1 MDALKPIPATTPVAA
16 APSKPAEPLYDSS
29 RVHIVCAEPSIAN
42 HFLAELRDVTV
53 QHDSLRFR
61 RNLQRLGEIIAYRI
75 SSQLSYTDKT
85 VTTPLGESSS
95 KQLHDFPV
103 LATVL
108 RAGLPFHQGFLNYF
122 DQSPSA
128 FAAAYRIEGTAQVQ
142 VQVDYLSAPSLDERV
157 LILADPML
165 ASGKSLVQT
174 YRAML
179 RFGTPRQ
186 VHIAAVIASPQG
198 VEYVTREVPEANLWV
213 AAIDDHLNE
222 QAYIVPGLGDA
233 GDLSYGSKL

>member
-1 MDALKPIPATTPVAA
+1 M
-16 APSKPAEPLYDSS
+16 
-29 RVHIVCAEPSIAN
+29 VCAEPSIAN
-42 HFLAELRDVTV
+42 HFLAELRDVDV
-53 QHDSLRFR
+53 QKDSLRFR
-61 RNLQRLGEIIAYRI
+61 RNLQRLGEIIACRI
-75 SSQLSYTDKT
+75 SAQLSYTPQAVRT
-85 VTTPLGESSS
+85 RLGEAPS
-95 KQLHDFPV
+95 QLLRDFPV

-142 VQVDYLSAPSLDERV
+142 VQLDYLSAPRLDERV

-165 ASGKSLVQT
+165 ATGKSLVQT

-186 VHIAAVIASPQG
+186 VHIAAVIASPEG
-198 VEYVTREVPEANLWV
+198 
-213 AAIDDHLNE
+213 
-222 QAYIVPGLGDA
+222 
-233 GDLSYGSKL
+233 

>member
-1 MDALKPIPATTPVAA
+1 MDALTPNSADSTAA
-16 APSKPAEPLYDSS
+16 AHANA
-29 RVHIVCAEPSIAN
+29 RVRILCAQPSIAN
-42 HFLAELRDVTV
+42 HFLAELRDVDV
-53 QHDSLRFR
+53 QKDSLRFR
-61 RNLQRLGEIIAYRI
+61 RNLQRLGEIMAYNI
-75 SSQLSYTDKT
+75 SAGLDFTTKT
-85 VTTPLGESSS
+85 VRTPLGKSSS
-95 KQLHDFPV
+95 MHLADFPV

-128 FAAAYRIEGTAQVQ
+128 FVAAYRIEGTAQVQ
-142 VQVDYLSAPSLDERV
+142 VQVDYLSAPSLDGRV
-157 LILADPML
+157 LILVDPML

-186 VHIAAVIASPQG
+186 VYIAAVIASPQG
-198 VEYVTREVPEANLWV
+198 VEYVTREVPEATLWL
-213 AAIDDHLNE
+213 AALDDDLNE
-222 QAYIVPGLGDA
+222 NAYIVPGLGDA

>member
-1 MDALKPIPATTPVAA
+1 MDAPLTATPAKAPTPAA
-16 APSKPAEPLYDSS
+16 LPERLH
-29 RVHIVCAEPSIAN
+29 VVCAEPSIAN
-42 HFLAELRDVTV
+42 HFLAQLRDVDV
-53 QHDSLRFR
+53 QKDSLRFR
-61 RNLQRLGEIIAYRI
+61 RNLERLGEIIATRI
-75 SSQLSYTDKT
+75 SAQLSYTPQ
-85 VTTPLGESSS
+85 VVRTPLGEAPSR
-95 KQLHDFPV
+95 LLRDFPV

-142 VQVDYLSAPSLDERV
+142 VQLDYLTAPRLDERV

-165 ASGKSLVQT
+165 ATGKSLVQT

-186 VHIAAVIASPQG
+186 VHIAAVIASPEG
-198 VEYVTREVPEANLWV
+198 VAYVAREIPEATLWV
-213 AAIDDHLNE
+213 AAVDEKLNE
-222 QAYIVPGLGDA
+222 QAYIIPGLGDA
-233 GDLSYGSKL
+233 GDLAFGSKI

>member
-1 MDALKPIPATTPVAA
+1 MATPLSSSSATPATATPDAA
-16 APSKPAEPLYDSS
+16 EALAN
-29 RVHIVCAEPSIAN
+29 VHVVCAEPSIAN
-42 HFLAELRDVTV
+42 HFLAELRDKDV
-53 QHDSLRFR
+53 QKDSLRFR

-75 SSQLSYTDKT
+75 SAHLSYADKAIQ
-85 VTTPLGESSS
+85 TPLAETPG
-95 KQLHDFPV
+95 KLLHDFPI

-128 FAAAYRIEGTAQVQ
+128 FVAAYRIEGTAQVQ

-165 ASGKSLVQT
+165 ATGKSLVQT

-179 RFGTPRQ
+179 RFGMPRQ
-186 VHIAAVIASPQG
+186 VHIAAVIASPEG
-198 VEYVTREVPEANLWV
+198 LAYVAREIPEATLWV
-213 AAIDDHLNE
+213 AAIDEKLNE
-222 QAYIVPGLGDA
+222 HAYIIPGLGDA

>member
-1 MDALKPIPATTPVAA
+1 MDA
-16 APSKPAEPLYDSS
+16 PLTLPTSTLQETE
-29 RVHIVCAEPSIAN
+29 RLHVVCAEPSIAN
-42 HFLAELRDVTV
+42 HFLAELRDVDV
-53 QHDSLRFR
+53 QKDSLRFR
-61 RNLQRLGEIIAYRI
+61 RNLQRLGEIIATRI
-75 SSQLSYTDKT
+75 SAKLSYTTQVVK
-85 VTTPLGESSS
+85 TPLGEAPS
-95 KQLHDFPV
+95 KLLLDFPV

-142 VQVDYLSAPSLDERV
+142 VQLDYLSAPSLDERV
-157 LILADPML
+157 LILVDPML

-186 VHIAAVIASPQG
+186 VHIAAVIASPEG
-198 VEYVTREVPEANLWV
+198 VEYVAREIPEATLWV
-213 AAIDDHLNE
+213 AAVDEKLNE
-222 QAYIVPGLGDA
+222 QAYIIPGLGDA
-233 GDLSYGSKL
+233 GDLAFGSKL

>member
-1 MDALKPIPATTPVAA
+1 MDAPLTTPGSARQEIDRLHV
-16 APSKPAEPLYDSS
+16 
-29 RVHIVCAEPSIAN
+29 VCAEPSIAN
-42 HFLAELRDVTV
+42 HFLAELRDVNV
-53 QHDSLRFR
+53 QTDSLRFR
-61 RNLQRLGEIIAYRI
+61 RNLQRLGEIIAVRI
-75 SSQLSYTDKT
+75 SEYLSYTPQA
-85 VTTPLGESSS
+85 VQTPLGEAPS
-95 KQLHDFPV
+95 QLLRDFPV

-128 FAAAYRIEGTAQVQ
+128 FAAAYRIEGTATVRVQ
-142 VQVDYLSAPSLDERV
+142 LDYLSAPRLDERV

-165 ASGKSLVQT
+165 ATGRSLVQT

-186 VHIAAVIASPQG
+186 VHIAGVIASPEG
-198 VEYVTREVPEANLWV
+198 VRHVMDEIPEATLWV
-213 AAIDDHLNE
+213 AAVDDHLNE

-233 GDLSYGSKL
+233 GDLAFGSKI

>member
-1 MDALKPIPATTPVAA
+1 METLNTPSASPA
-16 APSKPAEPLYDSS
+16 D
-29 RVHIVCAEPSIAN
+29 RVRIVCAEPSIAN
-42 HFLAELRDVTV
+42 HFLAELRDVDV
-53 QHDSLRFR
+53 QRDSLRFR

-75 SSQLSYTDKT
+75 SSQLSYTEK
-85 VTTPLGESSS
+85 VVKTPLAESSS
-95 KQLHDFPV
+95 KQLRDFPV

-128 FAAAYRIEGTAQVQ
+128 FAAAYRIEGTSQVQ
-142 VQVDYLSAPSLDERV
+142 VQVDYLSAPNLDERV

-179 RFGTPRQ
+179 RFGQPRQ
-186 VHIAAVIASPQG
+186 VHIAAVIASPEG
-198 VEYVTREVPEANLWV
+198 VEYVTREIPEATLWV
-213 AAIDDHLNE
+213 AAVDDHLNE
-222 QAYIVPGLGDA
+222 HAYIVPGLGDA

>member
-1 MDALKPIPATTPVAA
+1 MDA
-16 APSKPAEPLYDSS
+16 PLITSESVQQTLD
-29 RVHIVCAEPSIAN
+29 RLHVVCAEPSIAN
-42 HFLAELRDVTV
+42 HFLAELRDVDI
-53 QHDSLRFR
+53 QKDSLRFR
-61 RNLQRLGEIIAYRI
+61 RNLQRLGEIIAGRI
-75 SSQLSYTDKT
+75 STRLSYTTKT
-85 VTTPLGESSS
+85 VKTPLGEAPS
-95 KQLHDFPV
+95 QLLHDFPV

-142 VQVDYLSAPSLDERV
+142 VQLDYLAAPSLDERV
-157 LILADPML
+157 LILVDPML

-186 VHIAAVIASPQG
+186 VHIAAVIASPEG
-198 VEYVTREVPEANLWV
+198 VDYVAREIPEASLWV
-213 AAIDDHLNE
+213 AAVDEKLNE
-222 QAYIVPGLGDA
+222 QAYIIPGLGDA
-233 GDLSYGSKL
+233 GDLAFGSKI

>member
-1 MDALKPIPATTPVAA
+1 MDA
-16 APSKPAEPLYDSS
+16 PLITSESVQQTLDRLY
-29 RVHIVCAEPSIAN
+29 VVCAEPSIAN
-42 HFLAELRDVTV
+42 HFLAELRDVDI
-53 QHDSLRFR
+53 QKDSLRFR
-61 RNLQRLGEIIAYRI
+61 RNLQRLGEIIAGRI
-75 SSQLSYTDKT
+75 STKLSYTTKT
-85 VTTPLGESSS
+85 VKTPLGEASS
-95 KQLHDFPV
+95 QLLHDFPV

-142 VQVDYLSAPSLDERV
+142 VQLDYLAAPSLNERV
-157 LILADPML
+157 LILVDPML

-186 VHIAAVIASPQG
+186 VHIAAVIASPEG
-198 VEYVTREVPEANLWV
+198 VDYVAREIPEASLWV
-213 AAIDDHLNE
+213 AAVDEKLNE

-233 GDLSYGSKL
+233 GDLAFGSKI

>member
-1 MDALKPIPATTPVAA
+1 MDALNSTPTPY
-16 APSKPAEPLYDSS
+16 APE
-29 RVHIVCAEPSIAN
+29 RVHVVCAEPSVAN
-42 HFLAELRDVTV
+42 HFLAELRDVSK
-53 QHDSLRFR
+53 QRDSLRFR

-75 SSQLSYTDKT
+75 SSQLSYTNQT
-85 VTTPLGESSS
+85 ITTPLSETNG
-95 KQLHDFPV
+95 KLLQDFPV

-157 LILADPML
+157 LILVDPML

-186 VHIAAVIASPQG
+186 VHIAAVIASPEG
-198 VEYVTREVPEANLWV
+198 VDYVTREIPEATLWV
-213 AAIDDHLNE
+213 AAVDEGLND
-222 QAYIVPGLGDA
+222 QAYIIPGLGDA

>member
-1 MDALKPIPATTPVAA
+1 MASTSLPSASAA
-16 APSKPAEPLYDSS
+16 APATDTPEASANIH
-29 RVHIVCAEPSIAN
+29 VVCAEPSIAN
-42 HFLAELRDVTV
+42 HFLAELRDKGV
-53 QHDSLRFR
+53 QKDSLRFR

-75 SSQLSYTDKT
+75 SAHLSYTEQPIQ
-85 VTTPLGESSS
+85 TPLAETTG
-95 KQLHDFPV
+95 KLLHDFPI

-128 FAAAYRIEGTAQVQ
+128 FVAAYRIEGTAQVQ

-165 ASGKSLVQT
+165 ATGKSLVQT

-186 VHIAAVIASPQG
+186 VHIAAVIASPEG
-198 VEYVTREVPEANLWV
+198 LAYVAREIPEATLWV
-213 AAIDDHLNE
+213 AAIDEKLNE
-222 QAYIVPGLGDA
+222 HAYIVPGLGDA